1 MLFQFLMIDPVKED
15 DEFVSPYSIGV
26 LDVNELIKHRDY
38 PVNSRLLFF
47 EDESGFVRSRNIE
60 QLKNPSYSIFRSLN
74 PFFSES
80 NYETFVYYYK
90 EKMFDFTNGDKPNK
104 KVFLTCKDLEILDS
118 FDCTLYYEN
127 QD

>member
-1 MLFQFLMIDPVKED
+1 MIDPVKED
-15 DEFVSPYSIGV
+15 DGYVSPYSVGV
-26 LDVNELIKHRDY
+26 LDVNELIKQRKY
-38 PVNSRLLFF
+38 PTNSRLLLF
-47 EDESGFVRSRNIE
+47 EDEMGFVQSRNNE

-80 NYETFVYYYK
+80 NNETFVYYYK
-90 EKMFDFTNGDKPNK
+90 EKWVDFTNGEKPRK
-104 KVFLTCKDLEILDS
+104 KVFLTCKELENLES